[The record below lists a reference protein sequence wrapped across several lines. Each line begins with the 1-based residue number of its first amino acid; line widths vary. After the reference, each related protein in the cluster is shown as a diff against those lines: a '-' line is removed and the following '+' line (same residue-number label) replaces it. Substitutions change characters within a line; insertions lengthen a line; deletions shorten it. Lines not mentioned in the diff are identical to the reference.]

1 MIFRR
6 PTWLRFGTTRNVV
19 HLLPIGKV
27 DAQLLEHLRA
37 EISYALPV
45 TCELS
50 SFELDPNP
58 SYHPERQQH
67 HSSEI
72 LERMQP
78 LVRADHWRL
87 LAITAVDL
95 YIPILK
101 YVFGEAQMGGP
112 CAIVSYHRL
121 HQEFYGLDRDHD
133 LLCQR
138 LAKECVHELGH
149 TLGLHHCQDYRCA
162 MASAHAVEWID
173 LREDTLCESC
183 RSKAETL
190 LTSGVS
196 K

>member
-101 YVFGEAQMGGP
+101 Y
-112 CAIVSYHRL
+112 
-121 HQEFYGLDRDHD
+121 
-133 LLCQR
+133 
-138 LAKECVHELGH
+138 
-149 TLGLHHCQDYRCA
+149 
-162 MASAHAVEWID
+162 
-173 LREDTLCESC
+173 
-183 RSKAETL
+183 
-190 LTSGVS
+190 
-196 K
+196 